1 MKVFEYT
8 ITDPQ
13 GVHARPAGQLVKEAS
28 NFKSD
33 IQIEKDGQKA
43 DAKRIFAI
51 MGLGIKCSQTI
62 QVTFSGSDE
71 DIAYNKISE
80 FLKEN
85 L

>member
-28 NFKSD
+28 NFNSD

-51 MGLGIKCSQTI
+51 MGLGIKSSQTI
-62 QVTFSGSDE
+62 KVIFNGSDE